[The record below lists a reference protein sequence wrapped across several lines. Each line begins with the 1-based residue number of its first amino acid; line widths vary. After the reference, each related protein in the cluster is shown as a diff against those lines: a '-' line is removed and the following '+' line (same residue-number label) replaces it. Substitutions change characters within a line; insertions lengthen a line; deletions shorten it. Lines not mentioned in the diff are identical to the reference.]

1 MYDSEFEDITTP
13 ELKQFIKSH
22 KEKEY
27 LIVDVRQ
34 PDEYTKGHIPGAKFI
49 PLNELLSDFS
59 DLPADRDV
67 IFYCHSG
74 GRSVA
79 AASMFS
85 EEGITEKTIYN
96 LEGGILSWEGKTLK
110 GFPKIQVFD
119 KTKKPVELLLTA
131 MDLEKGAWRFYT
143 HILKNF
149 AVDPIIPTLER
160 LSKAEIAHA
169 RTVYG
174 FWKKTESTPMAFDQ
188 LYESL
193 KGEILE
199 GGESLANAMAY
210 LKDIE
215 ENACLR
221 ILELAIHM
229 EYAAFD
235 LYKTMAEQEKD
246 QTVRDSFLSIAQAEK
261 SHMRML
267 VRALDRCV

>member
-1 MYDSEFEDITTP
+1 MYDSEFEEITAE

-22 KEKEY
+22 NEKDY
-27 LIVDVRQ
+27 LLVDVRQ

-59 DLPADRDV
+59 GLPANRDV

-74 GRSVA
+74 GRSLA
-79 AASMFS
+79 AASMFF

-96 LEGGILSWEGKTLK
+96 LEGGILSWENRTLK
-110 GFPKIQVFD
+110 GFPRIQVFD
-119 KTKKPVELLLTA
+119 KTKGPVELLLTA

-143 HILKNF
+143 YIMDNF
-149 AVDPIIPTLER
+149 EVDPILPTLEQ
-160 LSKAEIAHA
+160 LSKAEITHA
-169 RTVYG
+169 KTIYR
-174 FWKKTESTPMAFDQ
+174 FWEKASSTPMTFDQ

-199 GGESLANAMAY
+199 GGESLATALAY
-210 LKDIE
+210 LENIE
-215 ENACLR
+215 KNPCLR

-229 EYAAFD
+229 EYTAFD

-246 QTVRDSFLSIAQAEK
+246 RTIQNSFLTIAQAEK

-267 VRALDRCV
+267 VRSLDQCV

>member
-1 MYDSEFEDITTP
+1 MNDPEFKDITAL

-22 KEKEY
+22 NEKQY

-34 PDEYTKGHIPGAKFI
+34 PDEYTKGHIPGSKFI
-49 PLNELLSDFS
+49 PLNELVSDFS
-59 DLPADRDV
+59 GLPANRDV
-67 IFYCHSG
+67 IFYCHAG
-74 GRSVA
+74 GRSLA

-96 LEGGILSWEGKTLK
+96 LDGGILSWEGKTVK
-110 GFPKIQVFD
+110 GYPKIQVFD
-119 KTKKPVELLLTA
+119 KTKAPAELLLTA

-143 HILKNF
+143 YILDKF
-149 AVDPIIPTLER
+149 AVDSITPTIEQ

-169 RTVYG
+169 GTIYG
-174 FWKKTESTPMAFDQ
+174 FWEKTSDTPMGFDQ

-199 GGESLANAMAY
+199 GGESFVDMLGY
-210 LKDIE
+210 LEDIE
-215 ENACLR
+215 ENPCLR
-221 ILELAIHM
+221 ILELAIRM

-246 QTVRDSFLSIAQAEK
+246 QHIRDSFLSIAQAEK

-267 VRALDRCV
+267 VRALDQCG

>member
-49 PLNELLSDFS
+49 PLNKLLSDFS
-59 DLPADRDV
+59 GLPADRDV

-79 AASMFS
+79 TASMFS

-96 LEGGILSWEGKTLK
+96 LEGGILSWESKALK
-110 GFPKIQVFD
+110 GFPKIQFFD
-119 KTKKPVELLLTA
+119 KTKEPVELLLTA

-143 HILKNF
+143 YILKNF
-149 AVDPIIPTLER
+149 AVDPIIPTLEQ

-174 FWKKTESTPMAFDQ
+174 FWEKASSTPMVFDQ

-199 GGESLANAMAY
+199 GGESLANTLAY
-210 LKDIE
+210 LEDIE

-221 ILELAIHM
+221 IIELAIHM

-261 SHMRML
+261 SHMRIL
-267 VRALDRCV
+267 ARALDQCV

>member
-1 MYDSEFEDITTP
+1 MYDSEFKDMTAL

-22 KEKEY
+22 NEKEY

-34 PDEYTKGHIPGAKFI
+34 PDEYTRGHIPGAKFI

-59 DLPADRDV
+59 GLPANRDV

-74 GRSVA
+74 GRSLA

-96 LEGGILSWEGKTLK
+96 LEGGILSWEGRTLK
-110 GFPKIQVFD
+110 GFPRIQVFD
-119 KTKKPVELLLTA
+119 KTKGPVELLLTA

-143 HILKNF
+143 HILKNV
-149 AVDPIIPTLER
+149 AVDPIIPTLEQ
-160 LSKAEIAHA
+160 LSMAEIAHA

-174 FWKKTESTPMAFDQ
+174 FWEKAARIPMTFDQ

-199 GGESLANAMAY
+199 GGESLTTALAY
-210 LKDIE
+210 LENIE
-215 ENACLR
+215 ENPCLR

-235 LYKTMAEQEKD
+235 LYKTMAEREKD
-246 QTVRDSFLSIAQAEK
+246 QTVRDSFLTIAQAEK
-261 SHMRML
+261 SHMQL
-267 VRALDRCV
+267 LIRALNQCV

>member
-1 MYDSEFEDITTP
+1 MFDSEFKGITAE

-22 KEKEY
+22 NEKEY
-27 LIVDVRQ
+27 LVVDVRQ
-34 PDEYTKGHIPGAKFI
+34 PDEYTKGHLPGAKFI
-49 PLNELLSDFS
+49 PLNKLISDFS
-59 DLPADRDV
+59 GLPANRDV

-74 GRSVA
+74 GRSLA

-85 EEGITEKTIYN
+85 EEGISEKTIYN

-119 KTKKPVELLLTA
+119 KTKGPVELLLTA

-143 HILKNF
+143 NILKNF
-149 AVDPIIPTLER
+149 AVDPIIPTLEQ
-160 LSKAEIAHA
+160 LSRAEIAHA

-174 FWKKTESTPMAFDQ
+174 FWEKAASIPMAFDQ

-199 GGESLANAMAY
+199 GGESLVEAMEY
-210 LKDIE
+210 VKNIE
-215 ENACLR
+215 ENPCLR

-235 LYKTMAEQEKD
+235 LYKTMAEQEND

-267 VRALDRCV
+267 VRALDQCE

>member
-1 MYDSEFEDITTP
+1 MYDSEFEDITAL
-13 ELKQFIKSH
+13 ELKQFVKSH
-22 KEKEY
+22 NEKEY
-27 LIVDVRQ
+27 LLVDVRQ

-49 PLNELLSDFS
+49 PLNELLSDLS
-59 DLPADRDV
+59 GLPANRNV

-74 GRSVA
+74 GRSLA

-119 KTKKPVELLLTA
+119 KTKAPAELLLTA

-143 HILKNF
+143 YILDNF
-149 AVDPIIPTLER
+149 AVDPIIPTLEQ

-169 RTVYG
+169 KTVYG
-174 FWKKTESTPMAFDQ
+174 FWEKTASTPIAFDE
-188 LYESL
+188 LYARLE
-193 KGEILE
+193 GEILE
-199 GGESLANAMAY
+199 GGESLAEVLGY
-210 LKDIE
+210 LENIE
-215 ENACLR
+215 ENQCLR
-221 ILELAIHM
+221 ILELAIHI

-267 VRALDRCV
+267 VRALDQCD

>member
-1 MYDSEFEDITTP
+1 MYDSEFEDITAE

-22 KEKEY
+22 NEKEY
-27 LIVDVRQ
+27 LVVDVRQ

-59 DLPADRDV
+59 GLPAHRDV

-74 GRSVA
+74 GRSLA

-85 EEGITEKTIYN
+85 EEGIAEKTIYN
-96 LEGGILSWEGKTLK
+96 LEGGILSWQGNTLI

-119 KTKKPVELLLTA
+119 KTKGSVELLLTA
-131 MDLEKGAWRFYT
+131 MDLEKGAWRFYNY
-143 HILKNF
+143 ILKNV
-149 AVDPIIPTLER
+149 AVDPIIPTLEQ

-169 RTVYG
+169 KTVYG
-174 FWKKTESTPMAFDQ
+174 FWEKASSTPMTFDQ

-199 GGESLANAMAY
+199 GGESLANTLAY
-210 LKDIE
+210 LKNIE
-215 ENACLR
+215 ENPCLR

-246 QTVRDSFLSIAQAEK
+246 PAVRDSFLSIAQAEK

-267 VRALDRCV
+267 IRALDQCD